1 MAANAS
7 NAILDKKFTTKDY
20 PNLYNFGQLSLE
32 EIAEISKNS
41 DPSRYWKLGDYK
53 IQLFEN
59 PLYQLTGKNL
69 LTKESINVNE
79 YINIY
84 QLMKFLIE
92 DKSSG
97 LNIDPTSTNIVCNY
111 IHESTPD
118 SERYY
123 LDITY
128 NDSYYEYQW
137 RSDWQLPD
145 NTGIDFYI
153 APNMEFKI
161 LYITEIIQIPLTII
175 GFNHDQVSNPS
186 DYGKSK
192 AGVTISIGAPRK
204 VRHGSSNINN
214 LSPDLLAANEW
225 YSIFSNYETANI
237 ANNLFKNNFTSF
249 KSPNDFVNNNKNI
262 FWSDS
267 PLRNYLNTY
276 LKDILFKD
284 TNIDFVTVDK
294 YNVSCWSPAQFY
306 TNSYITQDKVFLPSE
321 NEIFGRQRFYSHS
334 YDYPYEYRNKPLIS
348 KDGVEYTGAALTIDY
363 QKLQNIAFLT
373 CFNDVSNKTYLN
385 RSIFTYLIKHPVI
398 FIKRFSDKYG
408 SSSYKLYCTINGT
421 SLAPDL
427 TPTGIFWSKETL
439 ANYGIN
445 VNDESFAI
453 NDVYCIRLPELNYSI
468 APAIEGEQYK
478 LFEETGS
485 SKFFWSTRYLET
497 SDGQTWT
504 RKTGPVTSGILL
516 RSSDN
521 RIQNGSSPNNAM
533 IVNSVNNESSN
544 VNYGLGLA
552 TSITTTTDD
561 ELKTTNLD
569 ILPCF
574 CL

>member
-1 MAANAS
+1 MTDLVARRLAAKAND
-7 NAILDKKFTTKDY
+7 AIVDKKFTTKDY
-20 PNLYNFGQLSLE
+20 PNLYNFGELSWE
-32 EIAEISKNS
+32 EIAEISKYS

-53 IQLFEN
+53 LRQLPLEYIIKYSEPSPGDPSPHIIYDINRLMDYIQIKFEPNEIKYFSWMVQAGDDYVDYRLWIWHYNGDSQEVTDFIQYWYNETPPDIGIEPFLGNCSATIQL
-59 PLYQLTGKNL
+59 KA
-69 LTKESINVNE
+69 
-79 YINIY
+79 
-84 QLMKFLIE
+84 
-92 DKSSG
+92 
-97 LNIDPTSTNIVCNY
+97 IV
-111 IHESTPD
+111 
-118 SERYY
+118 
-123 LDITY
+123 
-128 NDSYYEYQW
+128 
-137 RSDWQLPD
+137 
-145 NTGIDFYI
+145 
-153 APNMEFKI
+153 
-161 LYITEIIQIPLTII
+161 IPCTVVD
-175 GFNHDQVSNPS
+175 FNHDQVSNPS

-214 LSPDLLAANEW
+214 LSPDLLTANEW
-225 YSIFSNYETANI
+225 YSIFSNHGTVHTADH
-237 ANNLFKNNFTSF
+237 LFKDDFTSF
-249 KSPNDFVNNNKNI
+249 KSPNDFVNNDKNV

-267 PLRNYLNTY
+267 SLRNYLNTY

-284 TNIDFVTVDK
+284 VNINFVTIDK
-294 YNVSCWSPAQFY
+294 YNVSCWSPVQFY

-348 KDGVEYTGAALTIDY
+348 KGGVEYTGTALTIDY

-373 CFNDVSNKTYLN
+373 CFNDNKIYLN

-398 FIKRFSDKYG
+398 FIKRFSDKYDN
-408 SSSYKLYCTINGT
+408 SSYKLYCTINGT

-427 TPTGIFWSKETL
+427 TPVGVFWSKETL

-453 NDVYCIRLPELNYSI
+453 NDIYCIRLPELNYSI
-468 APAIEGEQYK
+468 APAVEGEQYK

-521 RIQNGSSPNNAM
+521 RIQNGNSPNNAM